1 MKTVEITFTR
11 KVTYQVTT
19 KVSDE
24 DYEIIKDL
32 DNDDVEMYDT
42 ETLRTLENGRR
53 VISTDPRY
61 VVLEDLDAEQ
71 NELEREETLYNVTVE
86 EL

>member
-1 MKTVEITFTR
+1 MKTVQITFTR
-11 KVTYQVTT
+11 KVIYQVTT

-24 DYEIIKDL
+24 DFEIIKDL

-61 VVLEDLDAEQ
+61 VVLEDLDSEQ
-71 NELEREETLYNVTVE
+71 NELEREETIYDVTVE
-86 EL
+86 QL